1 MNEPITL
8 DYTLT
13 TAEER
18 VASLSSL
25 NLDSQSEAMLENCAN
40 YILHAADKSLA
51 NHAPQNSHHNK
62 YNLELNENIPEP
74 QPVQPRAGSNAYL
87 YPTIPVPWDS
97 PHLRDLA
104 EDIDK
109 LELAAQQAEGKQLYL
124 YNKWI
129 LELRMDAKARIPNAH
144 TIPTVSDFT
153 PPTEIDMEQAG
164 LDWTNSFHIK
174 HVVRY
179 YSDLKQSEHSNLLM
193 CHFEKLVDN
202 AGLLPWQMHILVRY
216 IDKAHSITIAREVA
230 EQFDIMLQPGYTS
243 KVMRQIYRA
252 IAEEGEKVELMRTTP
267 PSEWRLCPRCG
278 NRYPDNFHWWRKGQ
292 RMCKNCL
299 REREQEKGEQEQ

>member
-8 DYTLT
+8 DYELT

-18 VASLSSL
+18 IALLSH
-25 NLDSQSEAMLENCAN
+25 LDLTNESEAMLENCAN

-62 YNLELNENIPEP
+62 YRVELNENIPEP
-74 QPVQPRAGSNAYL
+74 QPLQPRVGSNAYL
-87 YPTIPVPWDS
+87 YPNTPVPWDS
-97 PHLRDLA
+97 PYLRDLA
-104 EDIDK
+104 SDIDI
-109 LELAAQQAEGKQLYL
+109 LEKSAEQATGRQRYL

-129 LELRMDAKARIPNAH
+129 LELRMDAKARIPSNH

-153 PPTEIDMEQAG
+153 PPIPIDMETAG

-174 HVVRY
+174 HIVRF
-179 YSDLKQSEHSNLLM
+179 YSDLKQSDDSNLLM
-193 CHFEKLVDN
+193 CYFEDVADN
-202 AGLLPWQMHILVRY
+202 AGLPPWQMHILVRY

-230 EQFDIMLQPGYTS
+230 ENFDIMLQPGYTS

-252 IAEEGEKVELMRTTP
+252 IAEQAEKKELMRTTP
-267 PSEWRLCPRCG
+267 KEEWRLCPRCG
-278 NRYPDNFHWWRKGQ
+278 ERYPDKLYWWRRGQ
-292 RMCKNCL
+292 RICKQCL
-299 REREQEKGEQEQ
+299 TEGEKGGR